1 MLRAIVALVFA
12 LLIVLPAKG
21 DSPDAQK
28 DALIIAAE
36 DGAGPWGQPDG
47 TGCGNDIVLAAY
59 AAVKVPAKLEVMPYS
74 RAKSGVLA
82 GHYVACFGMA
92 WTEDL
97 KGKVV
102 FADKPLYS
110 VTAMLVQ
117 NLSKPL
123 DAASAKELTAGTRVG
138 TVFEYE
144 YPAMF
149 YDLTKR
155 GILTPM
161 PAYSE
166 VVSLKNLDLGRV
178 DVALVVID
186 ELKSLDYLVAQT
198 GLEGKVGPAFALGG
212 QGTYLGFSTA
222 HPRSRFARLQFNKG
236 FELITK
242 DGTLKRILET
252 WRGRRP

>member
-1 MLRAIVALVFA
+1 MSRTIVALVFA
-12 LLIVLPAKG
+12 LLSVLPVEG
-21 DSPDAQK
+21 DSPGVPRDT
-28 DALIIAAE
+28 LIIAAE

-59 AAVKVPAKLEVMPYS
+59 AAVKVPVRLEVMPYS

-117 NLSKPL
+117 SLSKPL
-123 DAASAKELTAGTRVG
+123 GAASAKELATGTRVG

-144 YPAMF
+144 YPAAF

-155 GILTPM
+155 GFLTPM

-178 DVALVVID
+178 DAALVVVD
-186 ELKSLDYLVAQT
+186 ELKSLDYLIAQA
-198 GLEGKVGPAFALGG
+198 GLEGKVDSAFDLGG
-212 QGTYLGFSTA
+212 QGTYLGFSTV
-222 HPRSRFARLQFNKG
+222 HPLSGFARRRFNEG
-236 FELITK
+236 FAIISK
-242 DGTLKRILET
+242 DGTLKKILEA
-252 WRGRRP
+252 WRNR

>member
-1 MLRAIVALVFA
+1 MFRTIVALVFA
-12 LLIVLPAKG
+12 LLGVLPVAG
-21 DSPDAQK
+21 DSLGVPQ

-59 AAVKVPAKLEVMPYS
+59 AAVKVPARLEVMPYS

-117 NLSKPL
+117 SLSKPL
-123 DAASAKELTAGTRVG
+123 GAVSIKELTIGTRVG

-144 YPAMF
+144 YPATF
-149 YDLTKR
+149 YDLAKR
-155 GILTPM
+155 GILSPM

-166 VVSLKNLDLGRV
+166 VVSLKNLELGRV
-178 DVALVVID
+178 DAALVVID
-186 ELKSLDYLVAQT
+186 ELKSLDYLIAQA
-198 GLEGKVGPAFALGG
+198 GLEGKVGPAFGLGG
-212 QGTYLGFSTA
+212 QGTYLGFSIT
-222 HPRSRFARLQFNKG
+222 HPKSGFARQQFNKG

-252 WRGRRP
+252 WRGKRP